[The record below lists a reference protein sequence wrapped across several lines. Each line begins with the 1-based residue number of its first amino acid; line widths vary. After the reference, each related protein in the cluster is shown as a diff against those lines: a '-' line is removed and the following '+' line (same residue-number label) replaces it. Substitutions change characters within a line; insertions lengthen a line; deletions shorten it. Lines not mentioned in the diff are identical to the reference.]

1 MKKFLLLIAVALFST
16 ATYAQLWT
24 SSITAIGEDEK
35 VEEPSPAAMDKDG
48 NLYVTGMQTV
58 ELEFAGTKN
67 TPSDGMGAYIA
78 KYDVNGNESFLIT
91 LNGNIFL
98 SAITTDADNNF
109 YVGGMCQGQAFI
121 TDIEGFEGEF
131 KFIGEEDEITSFI
144 AKYDTNGN
152 LLVVKSFKA
161 EHSEF
166 VKEMESMGMAM
177 LDPATAGVVQ
187 IIAEGSKVY
196 VLLGYDGDVVVDDL
210 TLTANYKLAW
220 GIFYMNGTNGT
231 ILSFDSNLTNVV
243 NEATLTLAEGCAD
256 ATEILDFKFDVEGE
270 NIYLAAPAM
279 GNLVL
284 NTSAGSESFDFETTD
299 DETGN
304 VEVGAIVA
312 NVGKKAVKI
321 SNQLAVVYG
330 NDTYLSGMDVKNG
343 NIYLVGLFEG
353 SCAFA
358 PEKVAVGSNDFFVSS
373 IDANDLTI
381 DWTYINAV
389 EADYEYVPVVAFG
402 AENIYI
408 IDEMYANH
416 ENLVK
421 KYSVTYSGGVKE
433 VEGVDAKGVACN
445 ENYVAFINNDYTT
458 QYFSMY
464 GADILTTSIESVA
477 VETENTVIYD
487 LTGRRIEKITN
498 AGIYIVNGNKVLV
511 K

>member
-16 ATYAQLWT
+16 ATYAQLWK
-24 SSITAIGEDEK
+24 SSITAIGGDER

-91 LNGNIFL
+91 LNGDIFL

-121 TDIEGFEGEF
+121 TDIEGFEGDFE
-131 KFIGEEDEITSFI
+131 FIGKEDETTSFI

-161 EHSEF
+161 EHSDF
-166 VKEMESMGMAM
+166 VKEMDSMGMAM

-196 VLLGYDGDVVVDDL
+196 VLLGYDGDVVVDNL
-210 TLTANYKLAW
+210 TLTANYKLVW
-220 GIFYMNGTNGT
+220 GFLYINGTNGT

-243 NEATLTLAEGCAD
+243 NEATLTLAEDCAD

-270 NIYLAAPAM
+270 NIYLAAHAM

-321 SNQLAVVYG
+321 SNKLAGVYG
-330 NDTYLSGMDVKNG
+330 DETYLSGMDVKNG

-358 PEKVAVGSNDFFVSS
+358 PEKVAVGRNDFFVSS

-381 DWTYINAV
+381 DWTYINA
-389 EADYEYVPVVAFG
+389 EADNEYVPVVAFG

-408 IDEMYANH
+408 IDEIYDDGEGH
-416 ENLVK
+416 LVK
-421 KYSVTYSGGVKE
+421 KYSVTYNGGVKE

-445 ENYVAFINNDYTT
+445 ENYVAFINNDDTT

-464 GADILTTSIESVA
+464 GADILTNSIESVA
-477 VETENTVIYD
+477 VETENNAIYD
-487 LTGRRIEKITN
+487 LTGRRVENIAN
-498 AGIYIVNGNKVLV
+498 AGIYIVNGKKVIV